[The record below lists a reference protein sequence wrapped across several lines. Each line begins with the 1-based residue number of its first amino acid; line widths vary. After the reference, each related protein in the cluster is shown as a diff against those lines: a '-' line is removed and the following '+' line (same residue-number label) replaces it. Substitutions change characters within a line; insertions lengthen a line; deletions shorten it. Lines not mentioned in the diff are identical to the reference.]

1 MNKKYDVIIA
11 GAGPGGASAALAL
24 ARGGAKVLLLERG
37 DSAPVKGTAVQG
49 LGYISTPGKTLFVT
63 DGLVALTRALT
74 LGGSSVVYH
83 AVAYEPDYALFDRR
97 GIDLRPHVAA
107 ARADSPCAPLPDR
120 LIGPR
125 ARKIAAGARALG
137 YSWEKLEKFIDPA
150 CCRPGC
156 GNCAFGCPYGAK
168 RTARDLALAAA
179 AAGAELVTGGLVK
192 RVLVT
197 GGRARGVEYVLKGKT
212 LNAEGGAVIAAA
224 GGLGSPELLLNSGV
238 PGAGG
243 AFFYDPFVVV
253 FGSAEEKFPPGEI
266 PMAFG
271 ALLPESDCFMSD
283 LALPRAYYSVLAARA
298 GRPNKLAAYP
308 RQLGIMVKTRD
319 ELGGSVS
326 AAGRPAKPFTAAEK
340 ARLDAGCARA
350 EEVLAAAGAK
360 DIFRSWPMASHP
372 GGACAV
378 GRVTDAGLMTKY
390 KNLYVCDASVIPGRW
405 GRPPALTVL
414 ALGRYLAGRLLSQ
427 PLK

>member
-1 MNKKYDVIIA
+1 MTKKYDFIVA
-11 GAGPGGASAALAL
+11 GSGPGGASAALAL
-24 ARGGAKVLLLERG
+24 ARGGARVLILERG
-37 DSAPVKGTAVQG
+37 DNDPVKGTALQG
-49 LGYISTPGKTLFVT
+49 LGHISTPGRTLFVT

-83 AVAYEPDYALFDRR
+83 AAAYEPDYALFDRR
-97 GIDLRPHVAA
+97 GIDLRPHVRA
-107 ARADSPCAPLPDR
+107 ARQDSPCAPLPDR

-125 ARKIAAGARALG
+125 AKRIAAAAETLG
-137 YSWEKLEKFIDPA
+137 YKWEKLEKFIDPA

-156 GNCAFGCPYGAK
+156 GRCAFGCPYGAK
-168 RTARDLALAAA
+168 RTARDLAKAAA
-179 AAGAELVTGGLVK
+179 AAGAELVTGALVR

-197 GGRARGVEYVLKGKT
+197 GGRARGVEYVLKGKV
-212 LNAEGGAVIAAA
+212 LNAEAGAVIAAA

-243 AFFYDPFVVV
+243 PFFYDPFVVV
-253 FGSAEEKFPPGEI
+253 FGSAEKKFQAEEI
-266 PMAFG
+266 PMAMG
-271 ALLPESDCFMSD
+271 VLLSESDCFLADM
-283 LALPRAYYSVLAARA
+283 ALPRAYYSVLAARA

-319 ELGGSVS
+319 ELGGSIS
-326 AAGRPAKPFTAAEK
+326 AAGRPAKPFTTGEK
-340 ARLDAGCARA
+340 ARLDAGCVRA
-350 EEVLAAAGAK
+350 ETILAAAGAK

-414 ALGRYLAGRLLSQ
+414 ALGRYLAAQLLAQ